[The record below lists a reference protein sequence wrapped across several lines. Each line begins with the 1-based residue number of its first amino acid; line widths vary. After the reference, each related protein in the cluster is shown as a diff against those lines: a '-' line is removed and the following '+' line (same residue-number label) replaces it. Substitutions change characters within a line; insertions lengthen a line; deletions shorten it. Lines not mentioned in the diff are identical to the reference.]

1 MEILPIL
8 TPVIGTFL
16 LFASCMGCGMARLAK
31 RLRVS
36 EERIA
41 ILENRATAPVVIHQ
55 PSNSVAVP
63 VYYPRPAYQPPQ
75 GIPPYYPPVPTA
87 PPGVQSYQNQKSI

>member
-16 LFASCMGCGMARLAK
+16 VVASCMGCGMARLAN
-31 RLRVS
+31 RLRGT

-41 ILENRATAPVVIHQ
+41 MLENRATAPVVIHAPQ
-55 PSNSVAVP
+55 PQTP
-63 VYYPRPAYQPPQ
+63 MYYPRPAYQPPPPTQ

-87 PPGVQSYQNQKSI
+87 PPSYQKSI